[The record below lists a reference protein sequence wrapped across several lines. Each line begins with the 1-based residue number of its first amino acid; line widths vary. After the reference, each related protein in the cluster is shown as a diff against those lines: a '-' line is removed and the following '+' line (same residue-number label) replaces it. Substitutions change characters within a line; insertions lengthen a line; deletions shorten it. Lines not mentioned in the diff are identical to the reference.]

1 MIECELCPKLCRIP
15 EGKSGDCRVRLNIE
29 GTLISTNYGRP
40 CSVHIDPVEKKPL
53 FHFLPGTP
61 IFSLATAGCNLHC
74 KNCQNW
80 QISQSSVQ
88 DTKNY
93 FLPPEKIIEHAIKNK
108 CVSIAYTYSEPSIFY
123 EYVYDTALLAEKN
136 NLKNVMVTAGYM
148 NPEPAKKLYTHIH
161 ASNTDL
167 KSFEDSFYREIC
179 DATLKPVLENL
190 VLQRELGTW
199 IEVTNLVI
207 PTLNDDMDKISLMC
221 KWIKNNLGDYT
232 PLHFS
237 RFHPMYK
244 LRNLPPTPLA
254 TLLNA
259 RKEAMDAGLK
269 FVYVG
274 NVLDNEAENTYCP
287 KCKKK
292 IIDRIGYR
300 INFMKI
306 RDSKCIYCGEKI
318 EGVWSL

>member
-40 CSVHIDPVEKKPL
+40 CSLHIDPVEKKPL

-148 NPEPAKKLYTHIH
+148 NPKPAKKLYTHIH

-190 VLQRELGTW
+190 VIQRELGVW

-221 KWIKNNLGDYT
+221 KWIRNNLGDYT

-244 LRNLPPTPLA
+244 LRNLPPTPLT

-274 NVLDNEAENTYCP
+274 NVLDNEAEDTYCP